1 MTVLAWFLWRRW
13 QFMIYMN
20 ELLSRGYQPGREI
33 NTLHAMHNNNLAGCR
48 KHPVIY
54 NDMCR
59 IVRGMK

>member
-13 QFMIYMN
+13 QFISYTTA
-20 ELLSRGYQPGREI
+20 LFSQGHQPGRETHI
-33 NTLHAMHNNNLAGCR
+33 LLALHNTNLAGCR

>member
-1 MTVLAWFLWRRW
+1 MTVLGWFLWRRW
-13 QFMIYMN
+13 QYRMWVKEAVMVGGGTI
-20 ELLSRGYQPGREI
+20 LSSCH
-33 NTLHAMHNNNLAGCR
+33 NTNLAGCR

>member
-13 QFMIYMN
+13 QYRMWVKEAVMVGGDTI
-20 ELLSRGYQPGREI
+20 LSSFH
-33 NTLHAMHNNNLAGCR
+33 NTNLAGCR

-59 IVRGMK
+59 IVRGMR